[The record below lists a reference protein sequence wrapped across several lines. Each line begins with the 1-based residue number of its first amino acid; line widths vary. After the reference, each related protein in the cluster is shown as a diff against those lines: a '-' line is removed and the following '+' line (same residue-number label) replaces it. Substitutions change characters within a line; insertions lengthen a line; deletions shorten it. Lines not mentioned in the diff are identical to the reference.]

1 MTGQVGF
8 EGVPFFIT
16 EGSLPMQIDPI
27 LVTTFFHDDIY
38 MNPLSVKSCTLPDL
52 FTLPHTSLTLMV
64 TPIDRSPGS
73 ASCVS

>member
-38 MNPLSVKSCTLPDL
+38 MNPLSVKSCTLQTYL
-52 FTLPHTSLTLMV
+52 LYLTH
-64 TPIDRSPGS
+64 P
-73 ASCVS
+73 